1 MRLNKR
7 GFTLVELM
15 IVVAIIGVLAALA
28 IYGVRKYVANAK
40 TAEARGAVAR
50 IAKDATTAFSRPKMA
65 GTVLAAQASATGS
78 FSLCESAS
86 AAVPAGGAPAGAKYQ
101 SAAADWV
108 DDNDTGWVC
117 LKFSMEDPQ
126 YYQYN
131 YTADASSFSAI
142 ATGDL
147 DGDSTTSTF
156 QMDGVVRDGAAIV
169 GPNIQETNSEE

>member
-1 MRLNKR
+1 
-7 GFTLVELM
+7 
-15 IVVAIIGVLAALA
+15 
-28 IYGVRKYVANAK
+28 
-40 TAEARGAVAR
+40 
-50 IAKDATTAFSRPKMA
+50 
-65 GTVLAAQASATGS
+65 
-78 FSLCESAS
+78 
-86 AAVPAGGAPAGAKYQ
+86 
-101 SAAADWV
+101 
-108 DDNDTGWVC
+108 
-117 LKFSMEDPQ
+117 MEDPQ